1 MAFTIFS
8 ASAEERVSALQTN
21 AGPDAPSVTK
31 LAGGG
36 WLVTWTARP
45 VAGTGVDVFQQKY
58 DADGEPQFKDQSG
71 RPQVRQVNVETG
83 ADHVIPSVRILAD
96 GGWIVTWTAFT
107 GPEGA
112 NHDIYQQRF
121 NAAGEPQFKDQ
132 GGRQQDRLVSAGTAG
147 DPDHNPTVTALP
159 AGDGGWIVAWIGRN
173 QDGSSGVY
181 QQRYGADGEPL
192 FKDGTGE
199 PQAQQV
205 EPFAYAAVSR
215 PSVTTLA
222 DGGWIVT
229 WAGAKQDGR
238 PGINQQW
245 YDKNGVPQFTD
256 GNGQPQGRPVSSSS
270 DGGPYA
276 PSVAALADGGWLVTW
291 VLVNVG
297 GSTIYQQRYDKN
309 GEALF
314 KDGGGQPQ
322 DRVVNVYSNH
332 TQNNPVVT
340 ALADGGWV
348 VTWGSRGQD
357 ETVHS
362 IYQQKYDSAGNPQFT
377 NQDGAPLDW
386 RATVPAAHD
395 RFRQAT
401 TALDDGGW
409 VVTSVGANGIDHAIY
424 QTRYA
429 SAEFLGAT
437 ADSAIGT
444 SADEVLKTRAGGLS
458 AGDLLDGRAGTDTIE
473 MISAGLL
480 DLRAPTTL
488 ANFEILRGSAGD
500 DRFVVDR
507 ARLSA
512 FKTYD
517 GGAGSDALVL
527 VGRSFDLT
535 GIAVTNVEAVELF
548 DPAGTHLTLDDHD
561 TALLV
566 RGPNGLD
573 DHVTLVRGVFQWPER
588 GALFKAGIETVTD
601 DTGTYTN
608 AAPKGL
614 SLTGS
619 TVQELSP
626 NLTSV
631 GALAVDDKDLGD
643 RFTYTLVDNAG
654 GLFRIVY
661 RSGVPHLGVAN
672 GVGLD
677 YEQASA
683 HKVVVRVE
691 DIGGLTFEKSFT
703 ITVTDLAPEVGIG
716 GIRDDRMIGGIGA
729 DRFDGGEGNDTL
741 SGASGNDWLKGG
753 LGLDRLSGG
762 KERDIFVFDTTPN
775 RSTNVDTIID
785 FNVRDDSIHLDNA
798 IFKALGKGGTPM
810 KPVAM
815 KAGYF
820 HAGKAAHDAND
831 RIVYDKKTGALFY
844 DADGTGKTAQV
855 KFATLTNKP
864 VLKATDFFVI

>member
-1 MAFTIFS
+1 MNES
-8 ASAEERVSALQTN
+8 
-21 AGPDAPSVTK
+21 
-31 LAGGG
+31 
-36 WLVTWTARP
+36 
-45 VAGTGVDVFQQKY
+45 
-58 DADGEPQFKDQSG
+58 
-71 RPQVRQVNVETG
+71 
-83 ADHVIPSVRILAD
+83 
-96 GGWIVTWTAFT
+96 
-107 GPEGA
+107 
-112 NHDIYQQRF
+112 
-121 NAAGEPQFKDQ
+121 
-132 GGRQQDRLVSAGTAG
+132 G
-147 DPDHNPTVTALP
+147 DPLDWRVNLTVAFDRIRP
-159 AGDGGWIVAWIGRN
+159 A
-173 QDGSSGVY
+173 
-181 QQRYGADGEPL
+181 
-192 FKDGTGE
+192 
-199 PQAQQV
+199 
-205 EPFAYAAVSR
+205 
-215 PSVTTLA
+215 TT
-222 DGGWIVT
+222 D
-229 WAGAKQDGR
+229 
-238 PGINQQW
+238 
-245 YDKNGVPQFTD
+245 
-256 GNGQPQGRPVSSSS
+256 
-270 DGGPYA
+270 
-276 PSVAALADGGWLVTW
+276 
-291 VLVNVG
+291 
-297 GSTIYQQRYDKN
+297 
-309 GEALF
+309 
-314 KDGGGQPQ
+314 
-322 DRVVNVYSNH
+322 
-332 TQNNPVVT
+332 
-340 ALADGGWV
+340 LADGGWV
-348 VTWGSRGQD
+348 VT
-357 ETVHS
+357 S
-362 IYQQKYDSAGNPQFT
+362 IGA
-377 NQDGAPLDW
+377 DGIG
-386 RATVPAAHD
+386 H
-395 RFRQAT
+395 
-401 TALDDGGW
+401 AL
-409 VVTSVGANGIDHAIY
+409 Y
-424 QTRYA
+424 QTRYTR
-429 SAEFLGAT
+429 AEALGAT

-444 SADEVLKTRAGGLS
+444 SADEILKTKAGGLS

-488 ANFEILRGSAGD
+488 VNFEILRGSAGD

-535 GIAVTNVEAVELF
+535 GIAVTNVESVELF
-548 DPAGTHLTLDDHD
+548 DPVGTHLTLDDHD
-561 TALLV
+561 TGLLV
-566 RGPNGLD
+566 RGPNGIN

-619 TVQELSP
+619 TAQELSP
-626 NLTSV
+626 NFTLV

-661 RSGVPHLGVAN
+661 RSGIPHLGVAN

-716 GIRDDRMIGGIGA
+716 GIRDDRMTGGIGA

-753 LGLDRLSGG
+753 LGLDLLSGG

-785 FNVRDDSIHLDNA
+785 FNARDDSFHLDNA
-798 IFKALGKGGTPM
+798 VFKALGKSGTPTQ
-810 KPVAM
+810 PVAM

-820 HAGKAAHDAND
+820 YAGKTAHDAND

-844 DADGTGKTAQV
+844 DSDGTGKTAQV
-855 KFATLTNKP
+855 KIATLTNKP
-864 VLKATDFFVI
+864 VLKAADFFVI

>member
-1 MAFTIFS
+1 MSSSRTTTPPA
-8 ASAEERVSALQTN
+8 
-21 AGPDAPSVTK
+21 
-31 LAGGG
+31 
-36 WLVTWTARP
+36 
-45 VAGTGVDVFQQKY
+45 
-58 DADGEPQFKDQSG
+58 EPQFKDQNG
-71 RPQVRQVNVETG
+71 QPQVRQVNVETG
-83 ADHVIPSVRILAD
+83 ADHVIPSVTILAD

-107 GPEGA
+107 GPGGA

-132 GGRQQDRLVSAGTAG
+132 GGRQQDRLVSAGTAAIRITY
-147 DPDHNPTVTALP
+147 PTVTALP

-173 QDGSSGVY
+173 QDGSSSVY

-192 FKDGTGE
+192 FKDGTG
-199 PQAQQV
+199 
-205 EPFAYAAVSR
+205 AAAGPAGR
-215 PSVTTLA
+215 RHLLIAACKPSVGDDPRRWRLDHDMGWRQAGWKTTA
-222 DGGWIVT
+222 F
-229 WAGAKQDGR
+229 
-238 PGINQQW
+238 NQQW

-256 GNGQPQGRPVSSSS
+256 ETGQPQGRPVSSSS

-297 GSTIYQQRYDKN
+297 GSTIYQQRYDKQWRGAVQGWRRTTSRPG
-309 GEALF
+309 GERLLEPHAEQSRR
-314 KDGGGQPQ
+314 DGARRWRMGGDLGVQ
-322 DRVVNVYSNH
+322 
-332 TQNNPVVT
+332 
-340 ALADGGWV
+340 
-348 VTWGSRGQD
+348 RGQD

-377 NQDGAPLDW
+377 NQDGDPLDW

-395 RFRQAT
+395 RFRPAT

-488 ANFEILRGSAGD
+488 VNFEILRGSAGD

-716 GIRDDRMIGGIGA
+716 GIRDDRMTGGIGA

-785 FNVRDDSIHLDNA
+785 FNARDDSIHLDNA

-820 HAGKAAHDAND
+820 HAGKTAHDAND